1 MTMKEFK
8 KYLDK
13 DIKHFEEKVET
24 TQNTSVHGEA
34 VAVLKELKDIRK
46 VINL

>member
-8 KYLDK
+8 TYLEK
-13 DIKHFEEKVET
+13 DIKHFEEKVEQ

-34 VAVLKELKDIRK
+34 VAVLKELKDIKK
-46 VINL
+46 VINS